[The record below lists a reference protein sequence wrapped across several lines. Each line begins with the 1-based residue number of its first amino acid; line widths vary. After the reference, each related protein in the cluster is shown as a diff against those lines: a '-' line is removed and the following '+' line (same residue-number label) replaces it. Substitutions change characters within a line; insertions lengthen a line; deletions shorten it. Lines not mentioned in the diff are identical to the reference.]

1 MCLAIP
7 TKITSVQ
14 GNYAYAEIMGIRQK
28 INIQLIENPMPGDYV
43 LLHAGFAIE
52 KIEEKEYIFL
62 NHTLNEMI
70 KDDDENESGI

>member
-14 GNYAYAEIMGIRQK
+14 GSYAYAETMGIQQK
-28 INIQLIENPMPGDYV
+28 INIQLIENLMPGDFV

-52 KIEEKEYIFL
+52 KIDKNQYTFL
-62 NHTLNEMI
+62 NSTLNEMI
-70 KDDDENESGI
+70 KGDKNE

>member
-1 MCLAIP
+1 MMCLAIP

-28 INIQLIENPMPGDYV
+28 INIQLIENPKPGDFV

-52 KIEEKEYIFL
+52 KIDQKEYTFL
-62 NHTLNEMI
+62 NQTLIEMI
-70 KDDDENESGI
+70 KGDENETR

>member
-14 GNYAYAEIMGIRQK
+14 GNYAYAETMGIRQK
-28 INIQLIENPMPGDYV
+28 INIQLIENPMPGDFV

-52 KIEEKEYIFL
+52 KIDQREYMFL
-62 NHTLNEMI
+62 NNTLNEMI
-70 KDDDENESGI
+70 KSDENESRI

>member
-7 TKITSVQ
+7 TKITSVE
-14 GNYAYAEIMGIRQK
+14 GNYAYAEIMGVRQK
-28 INIQLIENPMPGDYV
+28 INIQLIENPMPGDFV

-52 KIEEKEYIFL
+52 RIDQREYRFL

-70 KDDDENESGI
+70 KDDENEPR

>member
-14 GNYAYAEIMGIRQK
+14 GNYAYADTMGIRQK
-28 INIQLIENPMPGDYV
+28 INIQLIENPMPGDFV

-52 KIEEKEYIFL
+52 KIDQREYMFL
-62 NHTLNEMI
+62 NNTLNEMI
-70 KDDDENESGI
+70 KSDENESRI

>member
-14 GNYAYAEIMGIRQK
+14 GNYAYAETMGIRQK
-28 INIQLIENPMPGDYV
+28 INIQLIENPMPGDFV

-52 KIEEKEYIFL
+52 KIDQREYIFL

-70 KDDDENESGI
+70 KDDENKPRI

>member
-7 TKITSVQ
+7 TKITSVY
-14 GNYAYAEIMGIRQK
+14 GSYAYAETMGIRQK
-28 INIQLIENPMPGDYV
+28 INIQLIENPMPGDFV

-52 KIEEKEYIFL
+52 KIDQQEYIFL

-70 KDDDENESGI
+70 KDDENE

>member
-14 GNYAYAEIMGIRQK
+14 GNYAYAETMGIRQK
-28 INIQLIENPMPGDYV
+28 INIQLIENPMPGDFV

-52 KIEEKEYIFL
+52 KIDQREYIFL

-70 KDDDENESGI
+70 KDDENEPRI

>member
-14 GNYAYAEIMGIRQK
+14 GSYAYGETMGIRQK
-28 INIQLIENPMPGDYV
+28 INIQLIENPMPGDFV

-52 KIEEKEYIFL
+52 KIDQTEYLFL
-62 NHTLNEMI
+62 NNTLNEMI
-70 KDDDENESGI
+70 KGDENEPRE

>member
-7 TKITSVQ
+7 TKITSVE
-14 GNYAYAEIMGIRQK
+14 GNYAYAETMGVRQK
-28 INIQLIENPMPGDYV
+28 INIQLIENPMPGDFV

-52 KIEEKEYIFL
+52 RIDQGEYRFL

-70 KDDDENESGI
+70 KDDENEPR

>member
-28 INIQLIENPMPGDYV
+28 INIQLIENTMPGDYV
-43 LLHAGFAIE
+43 LLHEGLSI
-52 KIEEKEYIFL
+52 
-62 NHTLNEMI
+62 
-70 KDDDENESGI
+70 